1 MSPSRYVG
9 AGVIPE
15 SRWKEQVLPQCIA
28 TISIF
33 TTSHSSFLIFLPL
46 RFTIAG
52 ATKMRMRRVY
62 STERERETPP
72 SAFRTGQHQIRVMKT
87 FLAT

>member
-62 STERERETPP
+62 STERERETHRPH
-72 SAFRTGQHQIRVMKT
+72 FGQGSIK
-87 FLAT
+87 FA